1 MVALTVVRASG
12 YARASRDQQ
21 TRQKEELQEKDNRL
35 QNYVAEG
42 RMNQAKASGGA
53 VPKAASHSSAVSRA
67 TNSTFLAR
75 SLALQAAELSSAGR
89 FQNAATLLTR
99 TIELEPHEARYFTNH
114 AICHL
119 ALNMHHEADQ
129 DASAAM
135 SLEPTTTKPHFLRGR
150 AKLGL
155 KSYSA
160 AAACFE
166 QVLRMKPS
174 SEEGRAE
181 FRGARRLEI
190 CNAGATLEQA
200 ETMEEEKVEKEVE
213 KEEKKMAETLL
224 KNSGGDTQGALDAL
238 SRSRNADARPQTVSD
253 TCSSAG
259 PRYLVVRNI
268 THEVTRDMLTRIFFR
283 KPVAADNARTG
294 MHGEMLCGKRLH
306 VELVNTPSA
315 YEEDTTSRMAAMTG
329 QGNRAGTAAAPAG
342 ATAPRGPVGRRECRY
357 WRGTGCRKGDKCGFI
372 HIRDHKGMDR

>member
-1 MVALTVVRASG
+1 
-12 YARASRDQQ
+12 
-21 TRQKEELQEKDNRL
+21 
-35 QNYVAEG
+35 
-42 RMNQAKASGGA
+42 MNPAKASGGA

-67 TNSTFLAR
+67 TNSSFLAHL
-75 SLALQAAELSSAGR
+75 LALQAAELSSAGL

-99 TIELEPHEARYFTNH
+99 AIELEPHEARYFTNR

-135 SLEPTTTKPHFLRGR
+135 SLEPTTAKPHFLRGR

-155 KSYSA
+155 KSYSE

-166 QVLRMKPS
+166 QVLRMNPS
-174 SEEGRAE
+174 SEEARAE
-181 FRGARRLEI
+181 LRGVRLLEI

-200 ETMEEEKVEKEVE
+200 ET
-213 KEEKKMAETLL
+213 LL
-224 KNSGGDTQGALDAL
+224 KNSGGDTQGASYAL
-238 SRSRNADARPQTVSD
+238 SRSRNADRTLQTVSD

-259 PRYLVVRNI
+259 PRYVVVRNI
-268 THEVTRDMLTRIFFR
+268 THEQYEAMLAVVEFR
-283 KPVAADNARTG
+283 KPVAADNGRTG
-294 MHGEMLCGKRLH
+294 VQEMLCGKRLH

-315 YEEDTTSRMAAMTG
+315 YEEDTASPLPAMTG
-329 QGNRAGTAAAPAG
+329 QGNRAGAAAAPAG

-357 WRGTGCRKGDKCGFI
+357 RRGTGCRKGDQCGFI

>member
-1 MVALTVVRASG
+1 
-12 YARASRDQQ
+12 
-21 TRQKEELQEKDNRL
+21 
-35 QNYVAEG
+35 
-42 RMNQAKASGGA
+42 MNQAKASGGA

-67 TNSTFLAR
+67 TNSSFLAR

-89 FQNAATLLTR
+89 FRSAATLLTR
-99 TIELEPHEARYFTNH
+99 AIELEPHEARYFTNR

-135 SLEPTTTKPHFLRGR
+135 SLEPTTAKPHFLRGR

-155 KSYSA
+155 KSYTEA
-160 AAACFE
+160 AAYFE
-166 QVLRMKPS
+166 QVLRMNPS
-174 SEEGRAE
+174 SEEARAE
-181 FRGARRLEI
+181 LRGARLLEI

-200 ETMEEEKVEKEVE
+200 ET
-213 KEEKKMAETLL
+213 LL
-224 KNSGGDTQGALDAL
+224 KNSGGDTRAALDAL
-238 SRSRNADARPQTVSD
+238 SRSRNADARPQTASD

-268 THEVTRDMLTRIFFR
+268 THEVTREMLMRIFFKYGMVVNIDMHYEAMLAVVEFR

-315 YEEDTTSRMAAMTG
+315 YEEDTASPMPAMTG

-342 ATAPRGPVGRRECRY
+342 ATTPRGPVGRRECRY
-357 WRGTGCRKGDKCGFI
+357 WRGTGCRKGDQCGFI